1 MGRLDSGRL
10 THYILLEAI
19 YLAKITAIE
28 FQKKNKDRVN
38 LYLDGQYFMSL
49 YAELIYK
56 FKLEKGQDIN
66 IEDLTEVIKNDDFEK
81 AKNKALNSI
90 SKAEKSEKRLREKL
104 AGEFAPEIIDKVV
117 EFMKKYSFIDDERY
131 ADRIVNNDLN
141 FKKLG
146 KNRIKQN
153 LYSKGISSS
162 DIDRAISNVDRDVEL
177 ENAIIL
183 AKKRM
188 SKLKN
193 EEPRKKRSKIYQ
205 HLAYKGFDYNTINS
219 ALRRV
224 LDEEDDFLE

>member
-153 LYSKGISSS
+153 LY
-162 DIDRAISNVDRDVEL
+162 
-177 ENAIIL
+177 
-183 AKKRM
+183 
-188 SKLKN
+188 
-193 EEPRKKRSKIYQ
+193 
-205 HLAYKGFDYNTINS
+205 
-219 ALRRV
+219 
-224 LDEEDDFLE
+224 